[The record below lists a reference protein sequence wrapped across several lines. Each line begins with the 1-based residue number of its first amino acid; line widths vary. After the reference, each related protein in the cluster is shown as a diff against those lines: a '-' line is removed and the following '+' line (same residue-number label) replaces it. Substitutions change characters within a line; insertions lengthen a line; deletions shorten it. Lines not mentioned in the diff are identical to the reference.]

1 MYRLVAMD
9 RDDTLLT
16 DGLTVTEPTLRAL
29 EEAAAMGVRLTLAT
43 GRSYR
48 SASRIAESIGLMV
61 PLITYQGS
69 LIKDPADGTVL
80 YERFV
85 PRETARRVIDFC
97 LELGLHVQTYIND
110 RLYAFR
116 DNDKVKAYA
125 ALSGIP
131 YTVAAD
137 PAQLPDADH
146 TKLIIIGDPE
156 ELDRLAPEV
165 RELAGPGMHVTKS
178 KATFLEV
185 LHKEGTKGDAL
196 RFLAA
201 HYGIPMEQTVAIG
214 DAWNDWEMI
223 QAAGLGVAMANAV
236 PALKEIA
243 DYVTLSNNED
253 GVRHVLEKFVLG
265 RKVRMQA

>member
-9 RDDTLLT
+9 LDDTLLT
-16 DGLTVTEPTLRAL
+16 DELTVTEATLRAL
-29 EEAAAMGVRLTLAT
+29 EEAAALGVRLTVAT

-48 SASRIAESIGLMV
+48 SAKRIAGRIGLNV

-69 LIKDPADGTVL
+69 LVKDPRDGTVL

-85 PRETARRVIDFC
+85 PRETARRVYDFC
-97 LELGLHVQTYIND
+97 AARGLHLQTYID
-110 RLYAFR
+110 DWLYAFEE
-116 DNDKVKAYA
+116 NDKLKAYA
-125 ALSGIP
+125 ALSDIP
-131 YTVAAD
+131 YTVVPGFKD
-137 PAQLPDADH
+137 LPEGNH
-146 TKLIIIGDPE
+146 TKLIIIGEPE
-156 ELDRLAPEV
+156 ELDRLGPEL
-165 RELAGPGMHVTKS
+165 RELAGPEMHVTKS

-185 LHKEGTKGDAL
+185 LHREGTKGDAL

-201 HYGIPMEQTVAIG
+201 YYGIPMEETVAIG

-253 GVRHVLEKFVLG
+253 GVRHVLEKFILG
-265 RKVRMQA
+265 RESRIRA